1 MINKTINYDTKVE
14 DLKNGQ
20 EILKSHSGEVKK
32 GSNKIKSKEQK
43 KTTQNLKGFTTQETR
58 LLIF

>member
-1 MINKTINYDTKVE
+1 MKLD

-20 EILKSHSGEVKK
+20 KIFKSHLGKMKK

-43 KTTQNLKGFTTQETR
+43 KTTQNLKGFKTHETR
-58 LLIF
+58 LLIFLMIILQ